1 MVWGAERFA
10 MRTGDGEGGWKNWS
24 VMSRR
29 AVSREW
35 ESGVR
40 RASKEDARCA
50 DACAGCSKTFSSFSS
65 APRLS
70 RSSPKSVSLTCSS
83 SSGMVV

>member
-50 DACAGCSKTFSSFSS
+50 GACSKTFSSFSS